1 MKPASTSLPAAVLA
15 IARSVGEAGGRA
27 LVAGGWV
34 RDRLLGVE
42 ASDVDIEVYGV
53 PAARLRGL
61 LERFGRVDAVGEAFT
76 VFKVA
81 GVDIALPRRES
92 KVGRGHRGFEIAGD
106 PDMSVE
112 DACRRRDFTINAILF
127 DPLSE
132 EFLDP
137 FGGRRDLERRVLRMV
152 DEATFPDDS
161 LRVLRAMQF
170 AARFSLTMDGVTKRV
185 CRSIPLDDLPGE
197 RILGEFEKLLLLARR
212 PSAGLSL
219 GLELGVIE
227 ALIPEMAALVGCPQE
242 PDWHPEGDVWVH
254 TLMVV
259 DEARAVID
267 DLDRGRSLA
276 MMLGAVCHD
285 FGKPLTTAV
294 VDGRIRSP
302 GHEPEGIAPALAWLD
317 RLNVHV
323 VEGFDVRHQVVGL
336 VAYHLAPGMWHKS
349 GSPVGDGAFRRLAQK
364 VDLELLARLARA
376 DCRGRSGDFDCSAMD
391 WFLERARS
399 LGVEHRPPQ
408 PILLGRHLLAM
419 GLAPGPGIGEILKA
433 VYERQL
439 DGAVTDLESAL
450 AAARDVIAR
459 LKAARPEGHA

>member
-1 MKPASTSLPAAVLA
+1 VKEPARPLPEPVLA

-53 PAARLRGL
+53 PAARLRDL

-81 GVDIALPRRES
+81 GVDVALPRRES
-92 KVGRGHRGFEIAGD
+92 KVGRGHRGFDIAGD
-106 PDMSVE
+106 PDMDVE

-127 DPLSE
+127 DPLSG

-137 FGGRRDLERRVLRMV
+137 FGGRRDLERRVLRLV

-161 LRVLRAMQF
+161 LRVLRAIQF
-170 AARFSLTMDGVTKRV
+170 AARFSLTMDSATKRV
-185 CRSIPLDDLPGE
+185 CREIPLDDLPGE
-197 RILGEFEKLLLLARR
+197 RISGEFEKLLLLARR
-212 PSAGLSL
+212 PSVGFAL

-227 ALIPEMAALVGCPQE
+227 ALIPEMAALVGCVQE
-242 PDWHPEGDVWVH
+242 PDWHPEGDVWLH
-254 TLMVV
+254 TLMVI
-259 DEARAVID
+259 DEARAVIE

-302 GHEPEGIAPALAWLD
+302 GHEPEGIAPTIAWLD

-323 VEGFDVRHQVVGL
+323 VDGFDVRHQVVGL
-336 VAYHLAPGMWHKS
+336 VAYHLAPGMWHKT

-391 WFLERARS
+391 WFLTRARS

-419 GLAPGPGIGEILKA
+419 GLAPGPGIGGILKA

-450 AAARDVIAR
+450 AAARDVIAQQQTP
-459 LKAARPEGHA
+459 RPEAHT